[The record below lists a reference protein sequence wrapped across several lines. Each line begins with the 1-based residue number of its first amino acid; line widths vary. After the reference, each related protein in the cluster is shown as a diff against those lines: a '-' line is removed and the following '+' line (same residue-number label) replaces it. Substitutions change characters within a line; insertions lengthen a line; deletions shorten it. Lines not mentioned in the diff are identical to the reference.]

1 MSLRVMLGAMDLNT
15 AAQLFAEEKYQEA
28 AEQFSQ
34 ALAKKASQPRPLLYR
49 AICYFRLG
57 QHKKALADF
66 ANGFKYANGDSFE
79 STSEIDFILDN
90 LHECQKELIP
100 ELKNLLS
107 PKLPLLEAAIY
118 KKMEEF
124 DLKQYEF
131 SYSISMRFARAE
143 LWLYLCGAEM
153 ARCELEVA
161 QWLSKGTLDDPQEFS
176 PEAYGYGMA
185 QCDVIQTNVIPELR
199 DPEKEPAFKLLNGYY
214 TKIFE
219 LLNEEKFALI
229 EEKFLPLVGKIG
241 LNSSELA
248 RETFK
253 GLTIDCKE
261 YLSDINQFKDPP
273 TKEIAFQQLQLI
285 MALPLLM
292 MNKGLYFA
300 ELVIDCALRLSE
312 KNPSVWHAASMFN
325 LAKLNTLGRQTEKEH
340 KDRRVVDQKDKDR
353 CALKMK
359 EYLAKGTA
367 CLKQPDSQ
375 FLFLIA
381 MLHFEQKEWK
391 KAYFDLVLGFLLDK
405 EKISHLFQSGRSY
418 FFICFDANLDL
429 FLNDFLGPEK
439 YHLARATIK
448 KLMTHLHAE
457 KFKCGEDC
465 FNLANEW
472 KKLGNLP
479 LALFFKAMGFWSLS
493 IKLDKKTKNLEQL
506 KDHIANDAIQLIKN
520 DDVNAK
526 HYRQIVTSLGKS
538 IPAEVEVKAV
548 ELQDSAFDPE
558 KVDLPKIKA
567 KKKKKNKQ
575 PKPQMIKK
583 EVTEEK
589 EIKNFVLPVTQALT
603 QVSVPIPIFEEKKE
617 KPITTCYLD
626 KTVTYTREILN
637 VYEKFN
643 DTNRVYVVGGW
654 MCQALSPQ
662 DAETDIDITFGIEEK
677 DPEAYLKKRFSDAKI
692 TKTSSHDFVIEIFKP
707 DYIKVDAHYSEAL
720 SDFSLTELAA
730 ISLDANQ
737 RDFRANALYGKKPEP
752 SKETGAVIDG
762 TGRGYQD
769 LIDRSLRSVIKMEDN
784 FAADFVRALRA
795 IYFKSK
801 RQWKITDPMLKALK
815 GITKE
820 KVDNALL
827 ENPGRVNHWILKL
840 LTKGHAGKNFPLL
853 HETELLKKL
862 FPDLGDVFAKP
873 HDKEQMM
880 LYMREL
886 DTSSADRR
894 TINLNHIYAT
904 WIIFINRKTGKA
916 IDKIIQDNPLLM
928 KNFEYFADKE
938 KLKEALFAGANQSY
952 IDFFETSK
960 PKGPREPAFTA
971 DDFKR
976 YQAQQALLSVTF
988 TSNEEKKS
996 VKPAEADKEFV
1007 QKTVATV

>member
-15 AAQLFAEEKYQEA
+15 ATQLFAEEKYQEA

-34 ALAKKASQPRPLLYR
+34 TLTKKASQPRALLYR

-66 ANGFKYANGDSFE
+66 ANGFKCANRDSFE
-79 STSEIDFILDN
+79 STSEIDFILEN

-100 ELKNLLS
+100 ELKSLLS
-107 PKLPLLEAAIY
+107 PKMPLLETAIY
-118 KKMEEF
+118 KKMKEF

-143 LWLYLCGAEM
+143 LWLYLYGAEI

-161 QWLSKGTLDDPQEFS
+161 KWLSNGKYDDPQDYS
-176 PEAYGYGMA
+176 PEAYGYGIA
-185 QCDVIQTNVIPELR
+185 QCEWALTNVIPELR
-199 DPEKEPAFKLLNGYY
+199 ESEKEPALKLLNGYY
-214 TKIFE
+214 KKAFE

-229 EEKFLPLVGKIG
+229 EEKFLPLISKSGLKI
-241 LNSSELA
+241 SEYV
-248 RETFK
+248 RETLK

-261 YLSDINQFKDPP
+261 YLSDKNQFKDPP
-273 TKEIAFQQLQLI
+273 ANEIAFQQFQLT

-300 ELVIDCALRLSE
+300 ELVIDCALHLSE
-312 KNPSVWHAASMFN
+312 KNPSVWHAASMFY
-325 LAKLNTLGRQTEKEH
+325 LAKLNTLGRQREKEH

-353 CALKMK
+353 CALKIK
-359 EYLAKGTA
+359 EYLAKGVA

-375 FLFLIA
+375 FLFLTA

-391 KAYFDLVLGFLLDK
+391 KAYFNLVLGFLLDK
-405 EKISHLFQSGRSY
+405 EKVSQLFQSGRSY
-418 FFICFDANLDL
+418 FFKCFDDNLDL

-439 YHLARATIK
+439 YHLARAAIK
-448 KLMTHLHAE
+448 KLMTHLRE
-457 KFKCGEDC
+457 QKFKCSEDC
-465 FNLANEW
+465 FNLSNEW

-479 LALFFKAMGFWSLS
+479 LALFFKALGFWSLS
-493 IKLDKKTKNLEQL
+493 IKLDKKTKNMEQL

-520 DDVNAK
+520 DVVNAE
-526 HYRQIVTSLGKS
+526 HYRQLVTSLGKS

-558 KVDLPKIKA
+558 KVDLPKIEA

-575 PKPQMIKK
+575 PKPQVIKK
-583 EVTEEK
+583 EVAEKK
-589 EIKNFVLPVTQALT
+589 EIKNAILPATQPLIP
-603 QVSVPIPIFEEKKE
+603 VSAPAPVFEEKKA
-617 KPITTCYLD
+617 KPIMTCYLD

-643 DTNRVYVVGGW
+643 DTNRVYMVGGW

-662 DAETDIDITFGIEEK
+662 DTETDIDITFGIEEK

-692 TKTSSHDFVIEIFKP
+692 TKTSPHDFVIEIFKP

-730 ISLDANQ
+730 ISLDANH
-737 RDFRANALYGKKPEP
+737 RDFRANALYGKKPES

-769 LIDRSLRSVIKMEDN
+769 LIDRCLRSVIKMEDN
-784 FAADFVRALRA
+784 FAADFARALRA

-801 RQWKITDPMLKALK
+801 RQWKITDPMLKTLK
-815 GITKE
+815 GIAKE

-873 HDKEQMM
+873 HDKEKMM
-880 LYMREL
+880 LYMHEL
-886 DTSSADRR
+886 DRADRR
-894 TINLNHIYAT
+894 IINLNHIYAT

-916 IDKIIQDNPLLM
+916 IDKVIQDNPLLV

-938 KLKEALFAGANQSY
+938 KLKEALFAEANLSY

-971 DDFKR
+971 DDYKR
-976 YQAQQALLSVTF
+976 HQAQQALMSVTF
-988 TSNEEKKS
+988 MPNEEKKS
-996 VKPAEADKEFV
+996 VKPAEADKVLV